1 MPDDHPDIHALHDW
15 PMYCPKEPRIA
26 DLVRELALDHGL
38 RVEEIEA
45 IIEAALAARLQ
56 QLRAAQSRE

>member
-1 MPDDHPDIHALHDW
+1 MLNDHPDIHALHDW
-15 PMYCPKEPRIA
+15 PMYGPKESRIA

-38 RVEEIEA
+38 RVEEIET
-45 IIEAALAARLQ
+45 IIEAALAAKLQ